1 MNRELKRVSIVAFLM
16 FLTLLVSSTI
26 IQYVQ
31 AEALAADPRNSRTLY
46 ESYSIERGPILVG
59 GEPIAYSQPSDDDY
73 KFQRVYANG
82 PLYAPVTGYLPVNG
96 EATGLERSVNEYLSG
111 QSSSQFFDSLNRLI
125 SGQDPMG
132 ASVEVA
138 IDPVAQQAAWDA
150 LGDYTGAVIVT
161 EPSTGRIIAM
171 VTKPTFDPNSMAVHN
186 SAEVT
191 ATYDGLLADPAD
203 PLFNRATGGDMNPPG
218 SVFKLVVTAAAL
230 ESGRYTPESTFPNPG
245 ELTLPGTDS
254 VVRNSGG
261 GSCGGGATVTLADAL
276 RLSCNIPF
284 AELGMELGDDAIRDQ
299 AEKFGFNSEFLIPT
313 ATEVSTYPRVLDEP
327 QTALSA
333 FGQGDGLRATPMQM
347 AMVSAAIAN
356 GGIVMDP
363 NLVDQ
368 ITAPDF
374 TPLQEFE
381 AKEFGRAISEETAN
395 TMVGMMVN
403 GVENGA
409 ASNARIDGVSVA
421 GKTGTAENGESDPYT
436 LWFTGFAPADNP
448 QYAITVLVEDGGG
461 LGQEGYGN
469 LIAAPVAKQVL
480 EAVLN
485 K

>member
-1 MNRELKRVSIVAFLM
+1 MNRELKRVSIVALIM
-16 FLTLLVSSTI
+16 FVTLLVSSTL
-26 IQYVQ
+26 IQFVQ
-31 AEALAADPRNSRTLY
+31 ADSLAADPRNSRTLY
-46 ESYSIERGPILVG
+46 ESYSVERGPILVDG
-59 GEPIAYSQPSDDDY
+59 DPIAFSTATDDFY
-73 KFQRVYANG
+73 RFQRTYSNG
-82 PLYAPVTGYLPVNG
+82 PLYAPVTGYIPVNG
-96 EATGLERSVNEYLSG
+96 EATGLERSLNDYLSG
-111 QSSSQFFDSLNRLI
+111 QSSSQFFDQLNRLI
-125 SGQDPMG
+125 SGQDPVG

-150 LGDYTGAVIVT
+150 LGDYAGAVVVT
-161 EPSTGRIIAM
+161 EPETGRILAM
-171 VTKPTFDPNSMAVHN
+171 VTKPTFDPNALTVHDG
-186 SAEVT
+186 EQVQ
-191 ATYDGLLADPAD
+191 ATYDALLADPGD

-230 ESGRYTPESTFPNPG
+230 ESGRYTPDSTFPNPG
-245 ELTLPGTDS
+245 EFTLPGSSS

-261 GSCGGGATVTLADAL
+261 GTCGEGATVTLADAL

-284 AELGMELGDDAIRDQ
+284 AELGIELGDNAIRDQ
-299 AEKFGFNSEFLIPT
+299 AEKFGFDHEFLIPT
-313 ATEVSTYPRVLDEP
+313 GTEPSTYPQGLDDA

-333 FGQGDGLRATPMQM
+333 FGQGEVRATPLQM
-347 AMVSAAIAN
+347 ALVSAAIAN
-356 GGIVMDP
+356 DGIVMNP

-368 ITAPDF
+368 ITAPDLR
-374 TPLQEFE
+374 PLEEFQ
-381 AKEFGRAISEETAN
+381 ASEFGRAISESTAD
-395 TMVGMMVN
+395 TMVQMMVN

-421 GKTGTAENGESDPYT
+421 GKTGTAENGEDDPYT
-436 LWFTGFAPADNP
+436 LWFTGFAPADDP

-469 LIAAPVAKQVL
+469 LIAAPIAKQVL

>member
-1 MNRELKRVSIVAFLM
+1 MNRELKRVTILVFVM
-16 FLTLLVSSTI
+16 FLALFVASTI
-26 IQYVQ
+26 IQYAQ
-31 AEALAADPRNSRTLY
+31 ADTLAEDPRNSRTLY
-46 ESYSIERGPILVG
+46 ESYNVERGPILVG
-59 GEPIAYSQPSDDDY
+59 GEPIASSQAADDNY
-73 KFQRVYANG
+73 RFQRVYANG
-82 PLYAPVTGYLPVNG
+82 PLYAPVTGFLPING
-96 EATGLERSVNEYLSG
+96 EATGLERSVNSYLSG
-111 QSSSQFFDSLNRLI
+111 QASSQFFDQLNRLI

-150 LGDYTGAVIVT
+150 LGDYTGAVILT
-161 EPSTGRIIAM
+161 EPSTGRILAM
-171 VTKPTFDPNSMAVHN
+171 VSKPTYDPNQLAVHDG
-186 SAEVT
+186 EVLQQNYQ
-191 ATYDGLLADPAD
+191 ALLDDPAD

-230 ESGRYTPESTFPNPG
+230 ESGKYTPESTFPNPG
-245 ELTLPGTDS
+245 TLTLPGTDA

-261 GSCGGGATVTLADAL
+261 GTCGGGAQVTLADAL

-284 AELGMELGDDAIRDQ
+284 AELGMELGDDAIREQ
-299 AEKFGFNSEFLIPT
+299 AEKFGFDTEFDIPT
-313 ATEVSTYPRVLDEP
+313 ATEPSTYPRVLDEP
-327 QTALSA
+327 QTALTA
-333 FGQGDGLRATPMQM
+333 FGQGDVRATPMQM

-356 GGIVMDP
+356 GGIVMNP

-374 TPLQEFE
+374 TPLQEFK
-381 AKEFGRAISEETAN
+381 ATEFGRAISEETAS
-395 TMVGMMVN
+395 TMVQMMVN

-436 LWFTGFAPADNP
+436 LWFTGFAPADAP

-461 LGQEGYGN
+461 QGQEGFGN
-469 LIAAPVAKQVL
+469 GIAAPVAKQVL

>member
-1 MNRELKRVSIVAFLM
+1 MNRELKRITILVFVM
-16 FLTLLVSSTI
+16 FLSLFVASTI
-26 IQYVQ
+26 VQYAQ
-31 AEALAADPRNSRTLY
+31 AEALANDPRNSRTLY
-46 ESYSIERGPILVG
+46 ESYSVERGPILVG

-82 PLYAPVTGYLPVNG
+82 PLYAPITGFLPVNG
-96 EATGLERSVNEYLSG
+96 EATGLERSLNSYLSG
-111 QSSSQFFDSLNRLI
+111 QSSTQFFDQLNRLI

-171 VTKPTFDPNSMAVHN
+171 VTKPTYDPNSLAVHN
-186 SAEVT
+186 SGEVQD
-191 ATYDGLLADPAD
+191 TYQALLDDPSD
-203 PLFNRATGGDMNPPG
+203 PLYNRATGGDMNPPG

-230 ESGRYTPESTFPNPG
+230 ESGQYTPDSTFPNPA
-245 ELTLPGTDS
+245 ELTLPGTNS
-254 VVRNSGG
+254 VVRNTDGG
-261 GSCGGGATVTLADAL
+261 TCGGGAQVTLADAL

-284 AELGMELGDDAIRDQ
+284 AELGMALGDDAIREQ
-299 AEKFGFNSEFLIPT
+299 AEKFGFDSEFDIPT
-313 ATEVSTYPRVLDEP
+313 ATEPSTYPRALDEP
-327 QTALSA
+327 QTALTA
-333 FGQGDGLRATPMQM
+333 FGQGDVRATPLQM

-356 GGIVMDP
+356 GGIVMNP

-374 TPLQEFE
+374 TPLQEFQ
-381 AKEFGRAISEETAN
+381 KSEFGRAISKQTAD
-395 TMVGMMVN
+395 TMVQMMVN

-436 LWFTGFAPADNP
+436 LWFTGFAPADAP

-461 LGQEGYGN
+461 QGQEGFGN
-469 LIAAPVAKQVL
+469 GIAAPVAKQVL

>member
-1 MNRELKRVSIVAFLM
+1 MNRELKRVTIVALLM
-16 FLTLLVSSTI
+16 FLTLFVSSTL

-31 AEALAADPRNSRTLY
+31 AEALSADPRNARTLY
-46 ESYSIERGPILVG
+46 ESYSVERGPILVG
-59 GEPIAYSQPSDDDY
+59 GDPIAFSQPSDDNY
-73 KFQRVYANG
+73 KFQRVYSNG
-82 PLYAPVTGYLPVNG
+82 QLYAPVTGYIPVNG
-96 EATGLERSVNEYLSG
+96 EATGLEQSLNDYLSG
-111 QSSSQFFDSLNRLI
+111 QSSSQFFDQLNRLI

-161 EPSTGRIIAM
+161 EPATGRILAM
-171 VTKPTFDPNSMAVHN
+171 VTKPTFDPNALAVHDG
-186 SAEVT
+186 EQVQ
-191 ATYDGLLADPAD
+191 ATYEGLLADPSN

-230 ESGRYTPESTFPNPG
+230 ESGRYTPESTFPNPAS
-245 ELTLPGTDS
+245 LTLPGTNS
-254 VVRNSGG
+254 VVRNSSGGTCGG
-261 GSCGGGATVTLADAL
+261 GSTVTLATAL

-284 AELGMELGDDAIRDQ
+284 AELGMELGDAAIREQ
-299 AEKFGFNSEFLIPT
+299 AERFGFNSEFEIPT
-313 ATEVSTYPRVLDEP
+313 PTEPSIYPRVLDEP
-327 QTALSA
+327 QTGLSA
-333 FGQGDGLRATPMQM
+333 FGQSDVRATPLQM

-356 GGIVMDP
+356 GGIVMNPD
-363 NLVDQ
+363 LVDT

-374 TPLQEFE
+374 TPLDEFQ
-381 AKEFGRAISEETAN
+381 ATEFGRAMSEANAN
-395 TMVGMMVN
+395 TMVEMMVN

-421 GKTGTAENGESDPYT
+421 GKTGTAENGEDDPYT

-461 LGQEGYGN
+461 LGQEGFGN

>member
-1 MNRELKRVSIVAFLM
+1 MNRELKRVSIVALLM

-31 AEALAADPRNSRTLY
+31 AEALEADSRNSRTLY
-46 ESYSIERGPILVG
+46 ESYSIERGPILVD
-59 GEPIAYSQPSDDDY
+59 GEPIASSQPSDDNY

-82 PLYAPVTGYLPVNG
+82 PLYAPVTGFIPVNG
-96 EATGLERSVNEYLSG
+96 EATGLERSLNDYLSG

-150 LGDYTGAVIVT
+150 LGEQSGAVIVT
-161 EPSTGRIIAM
+161 EPSTGRILAM
-171 VTKPTFDPNSMAVHN
+171 VTKPTYEPNTMAVHD
-186 SAEVT
+186 SEQVI
-191 ATYDGLLADPAD
+191 ATYEGLLADPGD

-218 SVFKLVVTAAAL
+218 SVFKLVVVAAAL
-230 ESGRYTPESTFPNPG
+230 ESGKYTPESQLPNPSSF
-245 ELTLPGTDS
+245 TLPGTDS
-254 VVRNSGG
+254 VVRNTEGG
-261 GSCGGGATVTLADAL
+261 DCGGGATVSLATAL

-284 AELGMELGDDAIRDQ
+284 AELGIELGDAAIREQ
-299 AEKFGFNSEFLIPT
+299 AEKFGFNSEFEIPT
-313 ATEVSTYPRVLDEP
+313 ATEPSVYPRVLDDA

-333 FGQGDGLRATPMQM
+333 FGQYEVRATPMQM

-356 GGIVMDP
+356 GGIVMNP

-381 AKEFGRAISEETAN
+381 PREFGRAISEETAN
-395 TMVGMMVN
+395 TMVGMMIN

-469 LIAAPVAKQVL
+469 LIAAPIAKQVL